1 MAMVEGVGCAKRCS
15 CTTSKYATRLDTA
28 KNLQKVF
35 CKVFTKLTTCRKA
48 GPRHGHKCR
57 CHCVCR

>member
-1 MAMVEGVGCAKRCS
+1 MAMVEGVGFAKRCS

-35 CKVFTKLTTCRKA
+35 CNYMQKSWATS
-48 GPRHGHKCR
+48 
-57 CHCVCR
+57 